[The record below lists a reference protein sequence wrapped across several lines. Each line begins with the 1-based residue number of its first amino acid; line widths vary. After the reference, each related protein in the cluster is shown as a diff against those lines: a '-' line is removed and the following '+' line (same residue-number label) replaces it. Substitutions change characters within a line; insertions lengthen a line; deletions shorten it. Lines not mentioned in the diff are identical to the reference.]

1 MKTRKFSFFTV
12 LLLSVFIASCDSGNG
27 DDDPPANQNIR
38 LTKEIV
44 NETDYGTST
53 YLYLYD
59 TQNRLRKIAS
69 EWTDEFFYN
78 ADGTLASVVYSGSS
92 STQTENYFY
101 KNGKIDFIERIGFNK
116 NTNTD
121 TIFFFYGSNGKPQR
135 TESSFYSEGFV
146 RKTIVEYSLDN
157 NNRLLS
163 RFEKSL
169 NNNEVIIY
177 DSTFYTWSA
186 AGNLNRVDI
195 RMWSEGLVNYVNKI
209 EFEYDNKLNFFKTIN
224 YPAEYLLVKSLRP
237 DEEFSL
243 NNYVVQTRTNITG
256 SSNTY
261 IHNISSYN
269 EQGYPLMINADWGTW
284 ELEYETY

>member
-12 LLLSVFIASCDSGNG
+12 LLLSVCVAACDSGNG
-27 DDDPPANQNIR
+27 EDDPPANQNIR

-78 ADGTLASVVYSGSS
+78 TDGTLSHVTYSGSS

-116 NTNTD
+116 NTNHD
-121 TIFFFYGSNGKPQR
+121 TIYFFYGSNGRLDR
-135 TESSFYSEGFV
+135 TESSYYSDGIV
-146 RKTIVEYSLDN
+146 RKNIVEYTFDN

-163 RFEKSL
+163 RFERSL
-169 NNNEVIIY
+169 YDNELIRY
-177 DSTFYTWSA
+177 DSTYYSWSTS
-186 AGNLNRVDI
+186 GNLNRVDI
-195 RMWSEGLVNYVNKI
+195 RQWSEGLVNYVNKI
-209 EFEYDNKLNFFKTIN
+209 EYEYDNKLNFYKTIS